1 MWIQLIGVLAF
12 GLAAPLWAKHGLLS
26 TTDRDAWIDQRFQD
40 LVNGGLVS
48 NPGRPLNEL
57 TNLQVAQLTAEAAH
71 TVLAQADVLP
81 PPTLD
86 GMPPSIPGDLP
97 APSPALAPE
106 QQSSQVS
113 KGLKDLVEE
122 FKNELSAMDVDVAR
136 LEDKIYDQKRRN
148 ENFAARQQEYLRLT
162 GTTPYG
168 DGAVFSNLY
177 RGFGANSSY
186 PSMDYN
192 DFMYL
197 DFGFKGVPAPFVL
210 FDAQLRITRTIG
222 LYYVD
227 PITPPITLRWL
238 SLTNFNEL
246 ATITV
251 GDFYKSYTPLT
262 LWNNDVPV
270 YTFIEPTSFQ
280 RNRKAVEDL
289 VYMDHEPDWHLR
301 GFQASSSMAWP
312 DNVFLSYFKLHMMA
326 GELKSA
332 TQASFS
338 NYFAASQAS
347 LSFFND
353 NLEFKGVG
361 LLLWNDPNTVS
372 IPYIV
377 DFPSTFAKQYQIGSL
392 SARLNIPFADKV
404 SLSGSLEGAFN
415 QYQDDINNPLRVF
428 QDWAVLGNASLNI
441 SGVHLT
447 TKYYNVGPYFYSPGA
462 QTNHYSAVPGQQGYI
477 GTNLFLDDALPGYLD
492 NYVFQK
498 VDRPVFAGY
507 DRMAENMLPYGD
519 ATPNRLGMVFGF
531 SADIG
536 KNGWLKP
543 QASWIAPISTLQ
555 MHEIQAVD
563 VLNPAGTGAVAVDA
577 ATNTQTGRTFGGYE
591 GALTIDL
598 AKAMDLKDK
607 TYQVS
612 FDYKNQTT
620 DLGIGAALFTVNT
633 FIASWDFCPPIKG
646 FDSLVFSVGFESIN
660 SSGSE
665 YVLNGVGS
673 PSTYANYSFY
683 LDTGSLGSY
692 AYTPLNISK
701 TVWAFGA
708 MYPLTPAIRFRG
720 DLFLNQYTYTDVPGY
735 DRHDEIGRIAC
746 EASF

>member
-12 GLAAPLWAKHGLLS
+12 GLAAPLWASHGLLS
-26 TTDRDAWIDQRFQD
+26 TTDRDAWIDEKFQD
-40 LVNGGLVS
+40 LVNGGLIG

-86 GMPPSIPGDLP
+86 GMPPSLPGDLT
-97 APSPALAPE
+97 APGPALAPAE
-106 QQSSQVS
+106 QPSQAS
-113 KGLKDLVEE
+113 KSLKDLVEE
-122 FKNELSAMDVDVAR
+122 FKNELSAMDVDVAK

-148 ENFAARQQEYLRLT
+148 ENFAARQQEYLKLT

-177 RGFGANSSY
+177 RGFGANSPY

-210 FDAQLRITRTIG
+210 FDAQLRIT
-222 LYYVD
+222 
-227 PITPPITLRWL
+227 
-238 SLTNFNEL
+238 
-246 ATITV
+246 
-251 GDFYKSYTPLT
+251 
-262 LWNNDVPV
+262 
-270 YTFIEPTSFQ
+270 SFE

-301 GFQASSSMAWP
+301 GFQASTEVAWP

-361 LLLWNDPNTVS
+361 LLLWNDPDSAS
-372 IPYIV
+372 IPYVV

-392 SARLNIPFADKV
+392 SARLNIPFADKI

-415 QYQDDINNPLRVF
+415 QYQDDVNNALRVF

-477 GTNLFLDDALPGYLD
+477 GTNLFLDDALPGYMD

-507 DRMAENMLPYGD
+507 DRMAENILPYGD
-519 ATPNRLGMVFGF
+519 ATPNRLGMIFGF

-543 QASWIAPISTLQ
+543 QASWTPPLGTLQ
-555 MHEIQAVD
+555 MHEIQADD

-612 FDYKNQTT
+612 FDYKNQTS

-633 FIASWDFCPPIKG
+633 VIGSLDFTPPIKG
-646 FDSLVFSVGFESIN
+646 FDSLVFSVGYEYAK

-665 YVLNGVGS
+665 YVLGGVGS
-673 PSTYANYSFY
+673 PSTYANYPFY
-683 LDTGSLGSY
+683 LDDGSQTSTTFASPY
-692 AYTPLNISK
+692 VYQPLNITK
-701 TVWAFGA
+701 AVWAFGV

-720 DLFLNQYTYTDVPGY
+720 DLFLNQYTWTDVPGF
-735 DRHDEIGRIAC
+735 DRNDVIGRMAC

>member
-26 TTDRDAWIDQRFQD
+26 TTDRDAWINQKFQD
-40 LVNGGLVS
+40 LVDGGLIV

-81 PPTLD
+81 PPALD
-86 GMPPSIPGDLP
+86 GMPPSLPGELP
-97 APSPALAPE
+97 APGPALAPAE
-106 QQSSQVS
+106 QPSQAS
-113 KGLKDLVEE
+113 ESLKELVEE
-122 FKNELSAMDVDVAR
+122 FKNELSAMDVDVAK

-148 ENFAARQQEYLRLT
+148 ENFAARQQEYLKLT

-168 DGAVFSNLY
+168 DGGVFSNLY
-177 RGFGANSSY
+177 RGFGANTSY

-192 DFMYL
+192 DFMFL

-238 SLTNFNEL
+238 SLSNFNEL

-262 LWNNDVPV
+262 LWNNNVPV
-270 YTFIEPTSFQ
+270 YTFIEPTSFE

-301 GFQASSSMAWP
+301 GFQASTEAAWP
-312 DNVFLSYFKLHMMA
+312 DNVFLSYFKLHMMG

-361 LLLWNDPNTVS
+361 LLLWNDPDSAS
-372 IPYIV
+372 IPYVV
-377 DFPSTFAKQYQIGSL
+377 DFPSTFAKQCQIGSL
-392 SARLNIPFADKV
+392 SARLNIPFSDKV

-415 QYQDDINNPLRVF
+415 QYQDDLNNPLRVF

-477 GTNLFLDDALPGYLD
+477 GTNLFLDNELPGFLD
-492 NYVFQK
+492 NMFSKKSTVPSL
-498 VDRPVFAGY
+498 PVTT
-507 DRMAENMLPYGD
+507 E
-519 ATPNRLGMVFGF
+519 
-531 SADIG
+531 
-536 KNGWLKP
+536 WLKTSFP
-543 QASWIAPISTLQ
+543 
-555 MHEIQAVD
+555 
-563 VLNPAGTGAVAVDA
+563 TG
-577 ATNTQTGRTFGGYE
+577 
-591 GALTIDL
+591 
-598 AKAMDLKDK
+598 
-607 TYQVS
+607 
-612 FDYKNQTT
+612 
-620 DLGIGAALFTVNT
+620 
-633 FIASWDFCPPIKG
+633 
-646 FDSLVFSVGFESIN
+646 
-660 SSGSE
+660 
-665 YVLNGVGS
+665 
-673 PSTYANYSFY
+673 
-683 LDTGSLGSY
+683 
-692 AYTPLNISK
+692 TPLP
-701 TVWAFGA
+701 TVWEWSSV
-708 MYPLTPAIRFRG
+708 FR
-720 DLFLNQYTYTDVPGY
+720 
-735 DRHDEIGRIAC
+735 RISERTAG
-746 EASF
+746 